1 MNDIDVDL
9 DTARIH
15 VASGGSGRPELVLVH
30 GFGCALDDWQHQ
42 IARFEGERCVQAM
55 DLRGHGASTGQ
66 GADCTLE
73 RLARDVAELLRRL
86 DLRAAVLVGHSM
98 GCRVVL
104 EAYGHARDRVAGV
117 VLLDGSRLGAQ
128 PGDGARMRETIQSIG
143 YAAFARALFGEAL
156 LTDDAAGQAVTER
169 AANLRREVGT
179 TLFPSMVEWDAVCM
193 EAALAAVAVP
203 LMAVQSTYLNP
214 ERKRVRLQPGQ
225 SSPWLDL
232 VRSRAAQPR
241 IEIVPDAGHF
251 TMLDQPEAVNRL
263 LADFIGRLPAA

>member
-1 MNDIDVDL
+1 MNDIDL
-9 DTARIH
+9 DSARIH
-15 VASGGSGRPELVLVH
+15 VSCRGTGRPELVLVH
-30 GFGCALDDWQHQ
+30 GFGCAHDDWQRQ
-42 IARFEGERCVQAM
+42 IARFEGERCVLAM

-66 GADCTLE
+66 GVDCTLE

-104 EAYGHARDRVAGV
+104 EAYTHARDRVAGV
-117 VLLDGSRLGAQ
+117 VLLDGSRLGTQ
-128 PGDGARMRETIQSIG
+128 PGDGDRMRDMIQSMG
-143 YAAFARALFGEAL
+143 YATFARALFGEAL
-156 LTDDAAGQAVTER
+156 LINAAAGQAVTER
-169 AANLRREVGT
+169 AANLRREVGS
-179 TLFPSMVEWDAVCM
+179 TLFPSMVEWDAVRM
-193 EAALAAVAVP
+193 EPALSAVAAP
-203 LMAVQSTYLNP
+203 LMAIQSTYLNP

-232 VRSRAAQPR
+232 VRSRAAQAR

-263 LADFIGRLPAA
+263 LADFIGGLAAR

>member
-1 MNDIDVDL
+1 MTDIDL
-9 DTARIH
+9 DSAHIH
-15 VASGGSGRPELVLVH
+15 VSCRGTGRPELVLVH
-30 GFGCALDDWQHQ
+30 GFGCAHGDWQQQ
-42 IARFEGERCVQAM
+42 IARFEPERSVLTL

-66 GADCTLE
+66 GSDCTLE
-73 RLARDVAELLRRL
+73 RLGRDVAELIRRL

-104 EAYGHARDRVAGV
+104 EAHSHARDRVAGV

-128 PGDGARMRETIQSIG
+128 PGDGARMRELIESMG
-143 YAAFARALFGEAL
+143 YPAFARALFGEAL
-156 LTDDAAGQAVTER
+156 VSDAAAGQAVTER

-179 TLFPSMVEWDAVCM
+179 TLFPSMVEWDAVRI
-193 EAALAAVAVP
+193 EPALVSVAVP

-214 ERKRVRLQPGQ
+214 ERRRVRLQPGQ

-232 VRSRAAQPR
+232 VRSRVPQAR

-251 TMLDQPEAVNRL
+251 TMLDQPAAVNRL
-263 LADFIGRLPAA
+263 LADFIDRLAAG